1 MSHRLLQQFGGLEG
15 LLAAPSEILLD
26 CHGLGVAKAALLKAV
41 YELMKRSDE
50 TQLAQPQPLSDANV
64 VARYVRRR
72 IAHCRRE
79 VFGCLFMDTRHRPI
93 SWEILFTGTLNR
105 AHVYSREILKRG
117 IDLDAA
123 AIVLAHNHP
132 SGVAEPSHAD
142 IALTRELRD
151 LLARIDIVVLDHIIV
166 APGSSA
172 VSLATR
178 GLMGATNPSC
188 SEGAP
193 VV

>member
-1 MSHRLLQQFGGLEG
+1 MSHRLLLQFGGLDG
-15 LLAAPSEILLD
+15 LLAAPTEVLLD

-41 YELMKRSDE
+41 HELAKRSDE
-50 TQLAQPQPLSDANV
+50 ALLVRAQPLTDAGV
-64 VARYVRRR
+64 VTRYVRRR

-93 SWEILFTGTLNR
+93 CWEVLFTGTLNR
-105 AHVYSREILKRG
+105 AHVHSREILKRG
-117 IDLDAA
+117 IELDAA

-132 SGVAEPSHAD
+132 SGVAEPSQAD

-166 APGSSA
+166 APGSA

-178 GLMGATNPSC
+178 GLMGTANPSC
-188 SEGAP
+188 SKGTP